1 MSHKTEAKVL
11 LGLVAVVFVLL
22 GIDPVADRFTWLLE
36 NVPVLLAA
44 PILIATYKRFPWTRL
59 TYRLIAIHAVIL
71 MIGGHWTYAEV
82 PIGHWVKDALDL
94 SRNHYDRLGHFAQGF
109 IPVLIIREFLLR
121 KSPLQVGLLLNF
133 ISVMMTLGFSAF
145 YEFFEWWI
153 AVGTGTAA
161 TAFLGTQ
168 GDVWDT
174 QWDMF
179 LATSGAIIS
188 LLLLTRIHDRYLRS
202 DRSLR

>member
-1 MSHKTEAKVL
+1 MSDRSEALLLLASVAFAFVVL
-11 LGLVAVVFVLL
+11 GWS
-22 GIDPVADRFTWLLE
+22 PVADRFTWLLE
-36 NVPVLLAA
+36 NVPVLLAT
-44 PILIATYKRFPWTRL
+44 PILIVTYRRFPWSRL
-59 TYRLIAIHAVIL
+59 VYRLIAIHALIL

-82 PIGHWVKDALDL
+82 PIGHWVRDAFDL

-109 IPVLIIREFLLR
+109 IPVILIREFLLR
-121 KSPLQVGLLLNF
+121 KSPLKPGLLLGF

-179 LATSGAIIS
+179 LATVGAIIS
-188 LLLLTRIHDRYLRS
+188 LLIFSRIHDRAVK
-202 DRSLR
+202 SLR